1 MANPAKI
8 SNIEALSVLDSRG
21 NPTVQVFMY
30 SDQGH
35 LESSITPSGASTG
48 SKEACE
54 LRDADPKLY
63 HGKSVQKALDN
74 IQREIL
80 PKAMGFQLGD
90 QRAFD
95 DMLIQLDG
103 TTNKTKLGANAMLA
117 CSQAY
122 AKLSATAKNLALF
135 EYFDIDAAKFLI
147 PTPMMNLINGGAH
160 ADSGLSIQ
168 EFMVMPLGVQTIAEQ
183 VRAGSE
189 IFQTLKKLLK
199 QNGHSI
205 AVGDEGGFAPHL
217 QSHEQALDFL
227 VQAIN
232 ESGYTAGENVFIC
245 LDVAASEFY
254 KDGAYHMLVD
264 GGTQEFSS
272 SQLTDYFVELVEK
285 YPIFSIED
293 PMQEQDLEGWKLF
306 SEKLGD
312 KIQVVGDDYLV
323 TNVELIQKAID
334 DQSCNAVL
342 IKPNQIGTVSETV
355 DAINLAKNNAFNTVI
370 SHRSGD
376 SEDSFIADLAVGMQA
391 GQIKTG
397 SLSRSERTCKYNRL
411 LRIEQLLSK

>member
-1 MANPAKI
+1 MANLAKI

-21 NPTVQVFMY
+21 NPTVQVFIY

-35 LESSITPSGASTG
+35 LESSIAPSGASTG

-74 IQREIL
+74 IQQEIL

-103 TTNKTKLGANAMLA
+103 TANKTKLGANAMLA

-122 AKLSATAKNLALF
+122 AKLSATAKGLALF
-135 EYFDIDAAKFLI
+135 EYFDIDAEKFLI

-168 EFMVMPLGVQTIAEQ
+168 EFMVMPLGVQTMAEQ

-205 AVGDEGGFAPHL
+205 AVGDEGGFAPQL
-217 QSHEQALDFL
+217 KSHEQALDFL

-264 GGTQEFSS
+264 GSTQEFSS
-272 SQLTDYFVELVEK
+272 SQLTDYFVELVEE

-334 DQSCNAVL
+334 NQSCNAVL

>member
-35 LESSITPSGASTG
+35 LESSIAPSGASTG

-74 IQREIL
+74 IQQEIL

-103 TTNKTKLGANAMLA
+103 TANKTKLGANAMLA

-122 AKLSATAKNLALF
+122 AKLSATAEGLALF
-135 EYFDIDAAKFLI
+135 EYFDIDAEKFLI

-168 EFMVMPLGVQTIAEQ
+168 EFMVMPLGVQTMAEQ

-205 AVGDEGGFAPHL
+205 AVGDEGGFAPQL
-217 QSHEQALDFL
+217 KSHEQALDFL

-264 GGTQEFSS
+264 GSTQEFSS
-272 SQLTDYFVELVEK
+272 SQLTDYFVELVEE

-334 DQSCNAVL
+334 NQSCNAVL